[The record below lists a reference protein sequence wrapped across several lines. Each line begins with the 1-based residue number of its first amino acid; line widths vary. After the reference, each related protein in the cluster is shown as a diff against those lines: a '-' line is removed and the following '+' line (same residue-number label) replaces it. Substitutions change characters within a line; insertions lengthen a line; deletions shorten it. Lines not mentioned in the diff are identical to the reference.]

1 MNRKNIIFETMLFAA
16 ILAAMFFVFRFW
28 IGVLLATIGLFVL
41 LIVLFVLAVRQRR
54 VKPASTAVSEEEAEE
69 AAAGY
74 AAILNR
80 ISQLVCDDHPQAKWV
95 WAQPDTQKRL
105 AAGEDVYVL
114 LSGAGGYARA
124 KVVTENGNVIAL
136 EYPQRRQEALQ
147 LPQSEDHDPVPE
159 RKENYDLVA
168 YEWVEAHIQNL
179 NERCNET
186 LGQGKQELLLQAEEL
201 PLQESWVSICRE
213 LKRNDLPDAEC
224 VPDGIK
230 IKLV

>member
-1 MNRKNIIFETMLFAA
+1 MNRKNIIFEIILFAA

-54 VKPASTAVSEEEAEE
+54 AKPASTAASEEAAEE
-69 AAAGY
+69 AADGY

-80 ISQLVCDDHPQAKWV
+80 ITQLVHDDHPQAKWV

-105 AAGEDVYVL
+105 ASGEDVYVL

-124 KVVTENGNVIAL
+124 KVVTEHGNVIAL
-136 EYPQRRQEALQ
+136 EYPQRREAAQ
-147 LPQSEDHDPVPE
+147 QPQSEDCDPMTE
-159 RKENYDLVA
+159 RRENYDLVA

-213 LKRNDLPDAEC
+213 LKRNDLPGAEC
-224 VPDGIK
+224 VPSGIK
-230 IKLV
+230 IRLA